1 VKNKVTIVGAGMTGS
16 TMCQLLAQKNFADI
30 VLVDII
36 DGLPQGK
43 SLDILQA
50 GAWGRFSIDIK
61 GTIEWEDTKDSDVVI
76 ITSGVPRK
84 PGMTREDLLNTNAGI
99 VESVI
104 TNAIKYSPN
113 AKYIIFSNPMDAMC
127 HVALNKSG
135 LKVNQIIGQGG
146 MLDSARY
153 RTFLAKESGRSVVEV
168 NAWVLGGHTE
178 ATMVPIVSNATIG
191 GVPLKNVLDAKTI
204 DAVVDRAS
212 KGGAEI
218 VGLLKTGSAFVAPAF
233 ATIEM
238 VESIV
243 LDQKRIL
250 PACAMLKGQYGIS
263 DAFVGVPVTL
273 GQNGIEEIHEF
284 DLSKGELDNLQKAGA
299 AVKELVQEIS

>member
-1 VKNKVTIVGAGMTGS
+1 
-16 TMCQLLAQKNFADI
+16 MCIRD
-30 VLVDII
+30 
-36 DGLPQGK
+36 
-43 SLDILQA
+43 
-50 GAWGRFSIDIK
+50 R
-61 GTIEWEDTKDSDVVI
+61 
-76 ITSGVPRK
+76 
-84 PGMTREDLLNTNAGI
+84 
-99 VESVI
+99 
-104 TNAIKYSPN
+104 
-113 AKYIIFSNPMDAMC
+113 
-127 HVALNKSG
+127 NKSG
-135 LKVNQIIGQGG
+135 LNVNQIIGQGG

-191 GVPLKNVLDAKTI
+191 GVPIKNVLDSKTI
-204 DAVVDRAS
+204 DNVVDRAS

-250 PACAMLKGQYGIS
+250 PACAMLNGEYGIS

-273 GQNGIEEIHEF
+273 GKNGIEEIHEF
-284 DLSKGELDNLQKAGA
+284 DLSKDELDNLQKAGA